1 VRCLLYDQYDKIFG
15 SPWPVILSALVI
27 AAVNVFLFAF
37 ERPWAAS
44 DGLRHWSNGLLQLFG
59 LIQQPALLPPLLYSG
74 SCLNLG
80 LLLGAMAS
88 RQILVRTDLI
98 RQYRFSRIGGLS
110 ERRLGRC
117 ASHGALV
124 SRMRAGMSN
133 VNNPTY

>member
-1 VRCLLYDQYDKIFG
+1 MAGDSVG
-15 SPWPVILSALVI
+15 VG

-37 ERPWAAS
+37 DRPWTAS
-44 DGLRHWSNGLLQLFG
+44 DGLRNWSDGLLQLFG
-59 LIQQPALLPPLLYSG
+59 LIPARLPPLLYSG
-74 SCLNLG
+74 SLFDLG

-98 RQYRFSRIGGLS
+98 RQYGFCRMGGLS

-124 SRMRAGMSN
+124 SRMRLE
-133 VNNPTY
+133 